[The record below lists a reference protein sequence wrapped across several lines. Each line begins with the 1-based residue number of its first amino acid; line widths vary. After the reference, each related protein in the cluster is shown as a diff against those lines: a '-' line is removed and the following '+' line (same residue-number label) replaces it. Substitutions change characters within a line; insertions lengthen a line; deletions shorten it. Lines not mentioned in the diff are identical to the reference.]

1 MAVECTVTLLF
12 WMKSCYMKDMHVFE
26 RVVNGRRYRVAAQS
40 VWDPVRGRSV
50 ARQSVLG
57 PATAAPV
64 ADLSATRT
72 VGTQSVGDVGALIW
86 VAEQLDLIGH
96 IDRAC
101 GNLGAKG
108 GPSVGELAVAVAIQR
123 ACLPGPKRDLAEF
136 LDEAVPRLSCLPSS
150 VFTGQAYHRVARQVT
165 DEQLEQA
172 QIAIA
177 KAAVARFELSAD
189 VLAFDTTNF
198 DTHIATVTPGDLARR
213 GHAKSKRSDLRVVG
227 LGVLASET
235 GHVPLLYRTY
245 AGNSSDQAVL
255 TACLEGLRSLHQSL
269 DAGEG
274 RERAQRTLVRDGGF
288 WSPQLELDLET
299 IGYYN
304 LISLPLGH
312 AAAEQA
318 LQMAAKRGAMKP
330 LTGKLAQVR
339 VARMQTKIANL
350 DRTLVVVE
358 SQELLEGQ
366 KRGIAAALR
375 KAKAELD
382 KLDRLVK
389 AKRISRSSL
398 EQRISKTLGRE
409 HLSRFVI
416 AEIGGDDKQP
426 TLRWH
431 VDGALRREMEKTR
444 LGRRVLCTDHHLWST
459 GRIVQ
464 AFRGQWNVEELFR
477 RAKKGGVA
485 PWGPSHQ
492 WADGSIRLHTF
503 ATVLGLMLVSLAKI
517 ALGTSDSA
525 RAMMSDLAEI
535 RATLVRTTTRGP
547 GRRATVMIAPE
558 LSTSQRRAVK
568 VFELDRWMPTLLSC
582 MTTRPVHK
590 C

>member
-1 MAVECTVTLLF
+1 
-12 WMKSCYMKDMHVFE
+12 MHVFE
-26 RVVNGRRYRVAAQS
+26 RDVNGRRYRIAAQS
-40 VWDPVRGRSV
+40 VWDPARGRSV
-50 ARQSVLG
+50 ARQAVLG
-57 PATAAPV
+57 PATTPPV

-72 VGTQSVGDVGALIW
+72 VGTEAIGDVGALIW

-108 GPSVGELAVAVAIQR
+108 GPSAGEIAVAVAIQR

-136 LDEAVPRLSCLPSS
+136 LDGAVPRLSCLPSS

-198 DTHIATVTPGDLARR
+198 DTHIATLTLGELARR

-227 LGVLASET
+227 LGVLVSET

-245 AGNSSDQAVL
+245 SGNSSDQAVL
-255 TACLEGLRSLHQSL
+255 AACLDGLRGLHQSL
-269 DAGEG
+269 DDGEC

-288 WSPQLELDLET
+288 WSPQLELDLDGV
-299 IGYYN
+299 GYYS

-318 LQMAAKRGAMKP
+318 LQMAAKRGAMKA
-330 LTGKLAQVR
+330 LSGKLAQVR
-339 VARMQTKIANL
+339 AARVRVKIGDL
-350 DRTLVVVE
+350 DRPLVVVE

-366 KRGIAAALR
+366 KRGIAVALR
-375 KAKAELD
+375 KAKTELT
-382 KLDRLVK
+382 KLGRLVN

-398 EQRISKTLGRE
+398 EQRINKTLGRE
-409 HLSRFVI
+409 HLLRFVVT
-416 AEIGGDDKQP
+416 EIGGADQQP

-431 VDGALRREMEKTR
+431 VDAALRHQMEKTR
-444 LGRRVLCTDHHLWST
+444 LGRRVLCTDHHTWTT

-525 RAMMSDLAEI
+525 LAMMGHLARI

-547 GRRATVMIAPE
+547 GRRPTVMIAPE
-558 LSTSQRRAVK
+558 LSATQRRAVA

-582 MTTRPVHK
+582 MTKRAVHT
-590 C
+590 